1 MLTAAPPDERATR
14 GRALKKRPMTKH
26 NVTLRLT
33 ATELARD
40 PHAILIRVRDEGL
53 EVIVEEEERALALIK
68 AI

>member
-1 MLTAAPPDERATR
+1 
-14 GRALKKRPMTKH
+14 MTKH

-33 ATELARD
+33 ATELARY